1 MAVWEDRLCHPI
13 SSEEQITCSPWDGWW
28 AGDHSALLLA
38 DLPKGRVQ
46 QLQAFRIKLKFRA
59 K

>member
-1 MAVWEDRLCHPI
+1 MWEDRLRHPI